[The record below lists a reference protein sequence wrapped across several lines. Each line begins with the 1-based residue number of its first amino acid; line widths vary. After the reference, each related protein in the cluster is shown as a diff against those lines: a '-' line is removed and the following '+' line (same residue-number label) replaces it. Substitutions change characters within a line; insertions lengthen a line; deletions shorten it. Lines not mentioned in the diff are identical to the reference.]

1 MQTEISAIEK
11 LKQEISENEE
21 MLRKLRAKNYRVRE
35 LEGNTIQ
42 LIIIINVNNEKR
54 IRQLENLQEKLEKK
68 LARLEGVKYKKKRA
82 EILEF
87 VPYWRYDPDPEPA
100 A

>member
-1 MQTEISAIEK
+1 MKTEISAIEK